1 MVDQLIYNSI
11 KQDIMFIL
19 RLHPMTKYST
29 ETIHE
34 YHDNVKWCIFF
45 TYMYFVYKCKYI
57 YIIVVQL

>member
-29 ETIHE
+29 EIIHE
-34 YHDNVKWCIFF
+34 YHDDVKWCIF
-45 TYMYFVYKCKYI
+45 YI
-57 YIIVVQL
+57 HVFCVQM